1 MTLKAIFFTSRARHI
16 MPPFRDANTYSSH
29 RNGKGCRLP
38 ARPKENTQD
47 ELCCE
52 TCHRT
57 FESPRA
63 NDFHEPCKAAVNYVP
78 QRKNKRTYHTS
89 SPMTSTVIQHD
100 VRLPPEATDD
110 NTKLRITLVRL
121 STIATNRLAT
131 ICRAAL
137 RKPNVDGTYYVNGQ
151 VMSLQELERQIGNL
165 SRHQN

>member
-1 MTLKAIFFTSRARHI
+1 MAQGGARRTRRTCHHVRRKGIENNPGLRRTALPEATPAINTTIEIVVLEEEDTLIDAEGDIFHVTCPTCHATVSRRE
-16 MPPFRDANTYSSH
+16 YSSH

-100 VRLPPEATDD
+100 V
-110 NTKLRITLVRL
+110 
-121 STIATNRLAT
+121 
-131 ICRAAL
+131 
-137 RKPNVDGTYYVNGQ
+137 
-151 VMSLQELERQIGNL
+151 
-165 SRHQN
+165 